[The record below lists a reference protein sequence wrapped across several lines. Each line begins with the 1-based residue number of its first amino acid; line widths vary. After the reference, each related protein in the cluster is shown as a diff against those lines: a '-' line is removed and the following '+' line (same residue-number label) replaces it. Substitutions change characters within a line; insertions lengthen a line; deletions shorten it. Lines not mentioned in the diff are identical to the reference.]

1 MALFRLAS
9 ASEVRGGS
17 LQLRYLLIE
26 PVSFHGARG
35 GGNCTETAVCTYVH
49 PCRSAR
55 GTMQSDCAPRRRHRV
70 RERREHSMRT
80 RCPPQAARTRAHT
93 EGLPHSHSRACPPC
107 MWRGTW
113 GTWNLEVE
121 RVRRLRR
128 RARAG
133 VQCGRNCNLLSF
145 VRSERFRAAVAALWT
160 PGGTKHKQ
168 WKGGWMGS

>member
-1 MALFRLAS
+1 
-9 ASEVRGGS
+9 
-17 LQLRYLLIE
+17 
-26 PVSFHGARG
+26 
-35 GGNCTETAVCTYVH
+35 
-49 PCRSAR
+49 
-55 GTMQSDCAPRRRHRV
+55 MQSDCAPRRRHRV

-133 VQCGRNCNLLSF
+133 AQCGRICNLLSF
-145 VRSERFRAAVAALWT
+145 VRSERFRAAVAA
-160 PGGTKHKQ
+160 GGRPVVRNTNSE
-168 WKGGWMGS
+168 KGGGWEAEGGPWWVLRTRTAPGAVWLLANGGPPSQWFSTSS